1 MIFDKEAK
9 EIQWNKVLSTNAAG
23 TTGYP
28 HAKNY
33 LYEDLISFCTEKETI
48 KKKKKSPKKPT
59 HRMGENPCL

>member
-28 HAKNY
+28 HAKN
-33 LYEDLISFCTEKETI
+33 
-48 KKKKKSPKKPT
+48 
-59 HRMGENPCL
+59 